1 MKLLFQTG
9 IKIDINLTE
18 VEEILYLIFE
28 EFNFDKYTQSIYT
41 AKIIDSFLD
50 LSNDRFGE
58 LFFYVNNKTIK
69 IILEKKNKKVLLFK
83 HNKKISHFFISY
95 LQDAIKIRKK
105 YTLLVDTL
113 TSLPNRKYFFK
124 YLENAIKENSIL
136 NQKLAI
142 AFLDI
147 KDFKFINDFYGNE
160 IGDFVLQTLA
170 NRIKKISLNNSFV
183 ARIGAD
189 QFVIVFKNF
198 KNKEEIKKYI
208 NYFIKILEQP
218 IEIEKYLID
227 INLFIGVSVFP
238 SDGKNKDELLQAADL
253 ALYELKLLESKER
266 VLFFSQQIKDNFL
279 EEKNLEKDL
288 EKAIKNNELLLFY
301 QPKIDSRNNKIVGV
315 EALLR
320 WQHPKLGF
328 IPNGKWIPI
337 LEKSK
342 YLKEVGLWVLYT
354 ATKDIYN
361 LNKEFNANI
370 IVSVNV
376 DIKEF
381 TSSYYLD
388 ELKKLPLEIRKIL
401 ILELLE
407 RKAVKYWDE
416 LLKMRSNLKKF
427 SIKFSFDDF
436 GTGNTTLQYLTK
448 LLPDEIKVD
457 RSFVTNIHLS
467 NNKIIT
473 KAIIAMADSLDI
485 HTIAEGVE
493 KEEELKILNEL
504 GCFII
509 QGFLFAKPMP
519 LEKLKLFI
527 KKNISRN

>member
-105 YTLLVDTL
+105 YTLLVDSL

-124 YLENAIKENSIL
+124 YLENAIKEHSIL
-136 NQKLAI
+136 KQKLAI

-147 KDFKFINDFYGNE
+147 KEFKFINNFYGNE
-160 IGDFVLQTLA
+160 VGDFVLQTLA
-170 NRIKKISLNNSFV
+170 NRIKKISIDNSFV

-189 QFVIVFKNF
+189 QFVIIFKNF

-208 NYFIKILEQP
+208 DYFMKILEQP
-218 IEIEKYLID
+218 IEIEEYIIE
-227 INLFIGVSVFP
+227 INLCVGVSIFP
-238 SDGKNKDELLQAADL
+238 NDGKNKDELLQAADL
-253 ALYELKLLESKER
+253 SLNKLKHSESKER
-266 VLFFSQQIKDNFL
+266 ILFFSQQIKDSFL

-288 EKAIKNNELLLFY
+288 GNAIKNNELFVFY

-320 WQHPKLGF
+320 WKHPKLGF

-342 YLKEVGLWVLYT
+342 YLKKVGLWVLNT

-361 LNKEFNANI
+361 LNKKFNLNI
-370 IVSVNV
+370 KVSVNV

-381 TSSYYLD
+381 AGSYYLD
-388 ELKKLPLEIRKIL
+388 ELKKLPSEIRKIL

-416 LLKMRSNLKKF
+416 LLKMRSNLKKYN
-427 SIKFSFDDF
+427 IKFSFDDF

-448 LLPDEIKVD
+448 LLPDELKID
-457 RSFVTNIHLS
+457 RSFVTNIHIS
-467 NNKIIT
+467 NNKIIA
-473 KAIIAMADSLDI
+473 KAIIAMANSLNI

-493 KEEELKILNEL
+493 KEDELKVVNEL

-527 KKNISRN
+527 KKNVSRN

>member
-1 MKLLFQTG
+1 
-9 IKIDINLTE
+9 
-18 VEEILYLIFE
+18 V
-28 EFNFDKYTQSIYT
+28 
-41 AKIIDSFLD
+41 II
-50 LSNDRFGE
+50 
-58 LFFYVNNKTIK
+58 
-69 IILEKKNKKVLLFK
+69 
-83 HNKKISHFFISY
+83 
-95 LQDAIKIRKK
+95 
-105 YTLLVDTL
+105 
-113 TSLPNRKYFFK
+113 
-124 YLENAIKENSIL
+124 
-136 NQKLAI
+136 
-142 AFLDI
+142 
-147 KDFKFINDFYGNE
+147 
-160 IGDFVLQTLA
+160 
-170 NRIKKISLNNSFV
+170 
-183 ARIGAD
+183 
-189 QFVIVFKNF
+189 FKNF

-208 NYFIKILEQP
+208 DYLMKILEQP
-218 IEIEKYLID
+218 IEIEEYLID
-227 INLFIGVSVFP
+227 INLFVGISIFP
-238 SDGKNKDELLQAADL
+238 NNGKNKDELLQAADL
-253 ALYELKLLESKER
+253 ALNELKLSESKER
-266 VLFFSQQIKDNFL
+266 ILFFSQQIKDNFL

-288 EKAIKNNELLLFY
+288 GNAIKNNELFVFY

-320 WQHPKLGF
+320 WRHPKFGF

-337 LEKSK
+337 LERSK
-342 YLKEVGLWVLYT
+342 YLKQVGLWVLHA

-361 LNKEFNANI
+361 LNKEFNLNI

-381 TSSYYLD
+381 ANSYYLD

-416 LLKMRSNLKKF
+416 LLKTRSNLKKF

-448 LLPDEIKVD
+448 LLPDEIKID
-457 RSFVTNIHLS
+457 RSFITNIHTS

-473 KAIIAMADSLDI
+473 KAIIAMADSLNI

-493 KEEELKILNEL
+493 KEEELKVLNEL

-519 LEKLKLFI
+519 LEKLKEFI
-527 KKNISRN
+527 KKNVSSN